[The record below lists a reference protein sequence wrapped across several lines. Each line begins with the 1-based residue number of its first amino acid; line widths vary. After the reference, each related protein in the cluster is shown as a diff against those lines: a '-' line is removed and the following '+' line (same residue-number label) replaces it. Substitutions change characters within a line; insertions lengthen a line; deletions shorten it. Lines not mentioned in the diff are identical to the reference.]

1 MRATNIRELFWIVL
15 RYSVVLVIAIA
26 VFGGLIGFFL
36 AGRPGLIAA
45 LIGAGLTFIF
55 SILTVGS
62 VALGA
67 RLQLVGFYAVV
78 LGGWIVKIL
87 IFAIALFLLQGA
99 DFIDGPSLF
108 FSVTA
113 TVLATLVVDSVAVL
127 RARIPVV

>member
-15 RYSVVLVIAIA
+15 RYSVVLVAAIA
-26 VFGGLIGFFL
+26 LVGGLLGFFL
-36 AGRPGLIAA
+36 AGVPGLLSA
-45 LIGAGLTFIF
+45 LIGAGLTFVF

-62 VALGA
+62 IALGA
-67 RLQLVGFYAVV
+67 RLQLAGFYAVV
-78 LGGWIVKIL
+78 LGGWIIKVVV
-87 IFAIALFLLQGA
+87 FAVALLLLQDA